1 MLTMRTRWANTSI
14 IREKFPDEFTERLQ
28 LLPILRYNT
37 APRIEPMTN
46 DRQPYQQQKIAAL
59 EKECTYL
66 RRKLT
71 RLVAQQIEQERI
83 DNINKKLLRQTNE
96 QLLQCNALSQQE
108 NLSKSDFLANMS
120 HEIRTPLNIILGMAN
135 LLVETELDTVQMQ
148 YLSSLRVTGRQLMEI
163 LNNILEFSRIDAGK
177 ITVEPEPFSLHKI
190 IQQIEASALP
200 LCLQKKLKFHVD
212 HDPLLVMER
221 IGDALKI
228 FQILLNLINNAVK
241 FTRSGTITF
250 AIKED
255 YTAGNDLVFAVI
267 DTGIGISEDQQEN
280 IFDRFTQANDSLSQ
294 QQGGAGLGLAISE
307 KLTNAMGGKLR
318 VKSVLGKGSIFSCH
332 LPLPP
337 APPSDRR
344 RLRLDA
350 SLILP
355 ENFPDLKILVV
366 DDVMENIEV
375 IRMYLKDYPVQIQAA
390 ENGEEA
396 LDCFT
401 GNTFDLILMDVRM
414 PVMDG
419 ITATKEI
426 RQREKEDAR
435 PAQII
440 LAVTAHAFQEQKN
453 KFLRAGFDGV
463 LTKPYFKRELIQ
475 TLFKF
480 TSKDRTLAAPEKMGN
495 KAIGYC
501 LENDTPE
508 KIPESLKK
516 MVPDLLQTISSDLT
530 LMKSFLQDGK
540 YENIYATAH
549 SLKGVAGMFGFEKL
563 ASLITDLAQTI
574 KAGDAIVAEELFAVL
589 DMYVV
594 QLQTQFT

>member
-1 MLTMRTRWANTSI
+1 MLTMRTRWPNTSI

-135 LLVETELDTVQMQ
+135 LLAETELDTVQMQ

-241 FTRSGTITF
+241 FTRAGTITF

-426 RQREKEDAR
+426 RQREKEDAS

-480 TSKDRTLAAPEKMGN
+480 TSKDRTLPAPEKMGN

-530 LMKSFLQDGK
+530 LIKSFLQDGK

>member
-1 MLTMRTRWANTSI
+1 
-14 IREKFPDEFTERLQ
+14 
-28 LLPILRYNT
+28 
-37 APRIEPMTN
+37 MTN
-46 DRQPYQQQKIAAL
+46 DRQPHQQQKIAAL
-59 EKECTYL
+59 EKECTSL
-66 RRKLT
+66 RRKLA
-71 RLVAQQIEQERI
+71 RLTAQQIEQERI
-83 DNINKKLLRQTNE
+83 DSINKKLLRQTNE

-135 LLVETELDTVQMQ
+135 LLAETELDALQRQ

-177 ITVEPEPFSLHKI
+177 ITVEPESFSLQKI

-221 IGDALKI
+221 VGDALKI

-250 AIKED
+250 AIRED

-280 IFDRFTQANDSLSQ
+280 IFDRFTQAKDSLSQ

-318 VKSVLGKGSIFSCH
+318 VKSVLGKGSVFSCH

-366 DDVMENIEV
+366 DDVLENIEV
-375 IRMYLKDYPVQIQAA
+375 LKMYLKDYPVHIQAA
-390 ENGEEA
+390 ENGKEA
-396 LDCFT
+396 LDYFA
-401 GNTFDLILMDVRM
+401 GDVFDLILMDVRM

-419 ITATKEI
+419 ITATQEI
-426 RQREKEDAR
+426 RRREKQSAT

-453 KFLRAGFDGV
+453 KFLHAGFDGV

-480 TSKDRTLAAPEKMGN
+480 TSKDQTLPAPEKMGN

-501 LENDTPE
+501 LENDRPE
-508 KIPESLKK
+508 KIPESLRN

-549 SLKGVAGMFGFEKL
+549 SLKGVAGMFGFQKL

-574 KAGDAIVAEELFAVL
+574 KAGDTIVADELFAVL

-594 QLQTQFT
+594 ELQTQFS